1 MKRRAFMSL
10 LGGAA
15 AWPLAAGPIAAK
27 PVAGKVAR
35 IGVLGTSP
43 WPPFDGLRE
52 GLRELG
58 YVEDKNLIF
67 EYRWNRGRNDLYLA
81 LAAELVALPVDL
93 ILTIA
98 TPAALAARDA
108 TSTIP
113 IVMAPISAIR
123 SKPAS

>member
-1 MKRRAFMSL
+1 MKRREFITL
-10 LGGAA
+10 VGGAAA

-67 EYRWNRGRNDLYLA
+67 EYRWNRGQNCSWTSDYGGRS
-81 LAAELVALPVDL
+81 LPVIEPPSQSDRAFNPL
-93 ILTIA
+93 HLRTF
-98 TPAALAARDA
+98 
-108 TSTIP
+108 
-113 IVMAPISAIR
+113 
-123 SKPAS
+123 